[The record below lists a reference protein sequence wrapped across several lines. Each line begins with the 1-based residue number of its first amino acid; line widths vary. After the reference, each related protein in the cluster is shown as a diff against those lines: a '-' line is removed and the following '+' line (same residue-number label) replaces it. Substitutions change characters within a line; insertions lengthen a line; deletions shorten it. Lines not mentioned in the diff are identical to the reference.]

1 MTTVKHHAGE
11 QAVTSDV
18 EEHERE
24 HAIAHTLRLVKTC
37 VAVFCGTDQAKI
49 LQNRVTLIAL
59 NCAQIQQ
66 NQHDCNLNNLLD
78 EFHR

>member
-18 EEHERE
+18 KEHERE

-37 VAVFCGTDQAKI
+37 VAVFCGIDQA
-49 LQNRVTLIAL
+49 QNRVTLIAF
-59 NCAQIQQ
+59 NYAQIQQ
-66 NQHDCNLNNLLD
+66 NQHDCNLDNLLD